1 MRKSHLIALAV
12 AAAIVVPVSHSIAQT
27 STRLEPVTP
36 VHSTIE
42 DMIALDVAN
51 QFEGVQKI
59 GNKRSVRFRAPS
71 LEVDESLAIV
81 SIDPPK
87 SDGSAGGP
95 RATFVQDHDFTALTD
110 NGTSIP
116 PDTMGAVGPSHLMS
130 LLNSQFRYSTKPA
143 PGGSP
148 SVLSTTTS
156 DSYWGVSAGSS
167 FDHHVVWDP
176 GAGRWISAAVR
187 NGFASTSGLMIA
199 ASTAAAGDAPLPK
212 QIYYIDADAD
222 NNEWVDYPLLGVNN
236 TWIAVTGNMFTI
248 SGGSF
253 TEARMWVFNK
263 AEVIAGSATT
273 PTVIAPLSTPA
284 GNAFTV
290 SPAMTYGSESSIWT
304 VSSGFTSGANK
315 ALSIGRIT
323 GTAASPTWA
332 HQNFLATPTV
342 AYSFTVPF
350 MQQSGANDNI
360 DGGDSRAG
368 RTTFY
373 NGKLYTSHNCGL
385 PATGANRA
393 AFAWYELTPSPLAL
407 NRGGVVDPGAASSDN
422 SYGTIAPLHTGQANP
437 PIIGGCTVTSDSTF
451 LSSAAFFMDAGS
463 SVVSAP
469 TANIYSTG
477 TNNYFKD
484 FGGGLNRWGDYSH
497 TMIDPSEPTR
507 VWTIQESAE
516 GGANT
521 WRTNWA
527 SYRVTGAAG
536 VQNFDMY

>member
-1 MRKSHLIALAV
+1 MRKSHLVAMAF
-12 AAAIVVPVSHSIAQT
+12 AAAMVVPVSHSFAQT
-27 STRLEPVTP
+27 SQRLEPVTP
-36 VHSTIE
+36 VLSTIE
-42 DMIALDVAN
+42 DMEAQDVAN
-51 QFEGVQKI
+51 RFEGVQKI
-59 GNKRSVRFRAPS
+59 GNKKSYRFRAPA
-71 LEVDESLAIV
+71 LEVDESLV
-81 SIDPPK
+81 VTSLDPPK
-87 SDGSAGGP
+87 FDASAGGP
-95 RATFVQDHDFTALTD
+95 RATFVQDHDFTGLTD

-116 PDTMGAVGPSHLMS
+116 PDTMGAVGPSHVMT
-130 LLNSQFRYSTKPA
+130 LLNSQFRYGTKPA

-148 SVLSTTTS
+148 SILSTTTS
-156 DSYWGVSAGSS
+156 DVYWGVSAGSS
-167 FDHHVVWDP
+167 FDHHVVFDP
-176 GAGRWISAAVR
+176 GSGRWISASVR

-199 ASTAAAGDAPLPK
+199 ASTAGAGDAPLPK

-236 TWIAVTGNMFTI
+236 TWIAVTGNMFTFA
-248 SGGSF
+248 GSF

-290 SPAMTYGSESSIWT
+290 SPAMTYGSEASLWT

-332 HQNFLATPTV
+332 HQTFLATPTV
-342 AYSFTVPF
+342 AYNFSVPF
-350 MQQSGANDNI
+350 MQQSGANDTV

-385 PATGANRA
+385 PAGGSNRA
-393 AFAWYELTPSPLAL
+393 AFAWYEITPSPIAL
-407 NRGGVVDPGAASSDN
+407 NRGGVVDPGVATSDF
-422 SYGTIAPLHTGQANP
+422 SYGTIAPLQTGQANP

-451 LSSAAFFMDAGS
+451 LSSAAFFIDAS
-463 SVVSAP
+463 SSTVSDP
-469 TANIYSTG
+469 TTNIYSTG

-484 FGGGLNRWGDYSH
+484 FGGGANRWGDYSH
-497 TMIDPSEPTR
+497 TMIDPSDSTR
-507 VWTIQESAE
+507 VWTLQESCE

-527 SYRVTGAAG
+527 SYRVVGAAN
-536 VQNFDMY
+536 VQNYDMY